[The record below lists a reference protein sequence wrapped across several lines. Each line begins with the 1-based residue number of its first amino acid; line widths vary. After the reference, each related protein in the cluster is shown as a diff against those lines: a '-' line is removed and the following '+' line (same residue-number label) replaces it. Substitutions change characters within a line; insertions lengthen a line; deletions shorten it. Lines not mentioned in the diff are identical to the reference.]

1 MVASIIETAKGTSSL
16 AEAPNFHQLTKN
28 APAGAA
34 TSLFVNLSSLP
45 TMLGGLSEQGV
56 LGELL
61 ANTSAMLI
69 TSSSNDQESQ
79 TTVDLKVT
87 M

>member
-1 MVASIIETAKGTSSL
+1 
-16 AEAPNFHQLTKN
+16 
-28 APAGAA
+28 
-34 TSLFVNLSSLP
+34 
-45 TMLGGLSEQGV
+45 MLGGLSEQGI

-69 TSSSNDQESQ
+69 TSSSNNQESQ